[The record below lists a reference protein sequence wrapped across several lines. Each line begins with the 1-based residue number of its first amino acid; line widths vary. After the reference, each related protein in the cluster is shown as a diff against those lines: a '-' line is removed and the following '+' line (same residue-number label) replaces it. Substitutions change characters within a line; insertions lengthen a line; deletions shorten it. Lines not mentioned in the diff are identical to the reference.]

1 MTIENT
7 KGGQEMNE
15 ILSNNIEQ
23 ARLARGYS
31 QEQVAH
37 AIGVS
42 RPTYM
47 KIESGKNELTVRQAK
62 TLSSMLRID
71 MDDILGMADGTS
83 VFSDVLKSTEKYKQI
98 ILNAL
103 KYGADEDGKITK
115 TKLAKLVYLADFI
128 WYYLNS
134 TPMSGMT
141 YRKLP
146 RGPVADVYFR
156 ALDEMEEDGAITRE
170 PKGNSI
176 MFSLIEREAPTSM
189 LSSDEINLIKKI
201 GKAWSG
207 KSTSDIINFTHEQLP
222 WQICRDGEVIPYG
235 LITQEEPERVYGT
248 IQL

>member
-1 MTIENT
+1 M
-7 KGGQEMNE
+7 
-15 ILSNNIEQ
+15 SVANNIEQ
-23 ARLARGYS
+23 ARLARGYT

-42 RPTYM
+42 RPTYVN
-47 KIESGKNELTVRQAK
+47 IESGKKELTISQAEA
-62 TLSSMLRID
+62 LSSMLRISIDD
-71 MDDILGMADGTS
+71 MLGLSDETS
-83 VFSDVLKSTEKYKQI
+83 VFTDVIRSTEKYKQI

-103 KYGADEDGKITK
+103 KYGADSDGRITK

-134 TPMSGMT
+134 MPMSGMK

-156 ALDEMEEDGAITRE
+156 ALDEMEEDGTIIREHKGKAIL
-170 PKGNSI
+170 
-176 MFSLIEREAPTSM
+176 FSLVEKEAPGSR
-189 LSSDEINLIKKI
+189 LSGDEIDLIAKI
-201 GKAWSG
+201 GKAWCG
-207 KSTSDIINFTHEQLP
+207 KSTEDIVNFTHEQLP
-222 WQICRDGEVIPYG
+222 WQICRDGEVIPYS

>member
-1 MTIENT
+1 
-7 KGGQEMNE
+7 MNG

-42 RPTYM
+42 RPTYI

-62 TLSSMLRID
+62 ALSSMLRID

-83 VFSDVLKSTEKYKQI
+83 VFADVLKSTEKYKQI

-176 MFSLIEREAPTSM
+176 MFSLIEREAPTSR

-201 GKAWSG
+201 GKAWSC
-207 KSTSDIINFTHEQLP
+207 KSTSDIVNFTHEQLP